1 MFKLL
6 HGSVLQA
13 PPLSDR
19 LGVDPMTLRKCPQ
32 ALLTILYCST
42 DCRCRAGAPMYN
54 LAHSASFHS
63 CMDNAPSNSGT
74 KHVDAK
80 VGEGLVTIQ
89 ILGRNA
95 MEEPWS
101 LLGKGREEAS
111 SSAISLRQRPIRMIR
126 IEADR
131 RLGDFAAVPAVRFGI
146 ESPEIA
152 FVTSGKQP
160 FTLAVDHPD
169 AADVYLPIG
178 DIASANPS
186 RIPEASIIDA
196 AIRTLTL
203 STISAGSAP

>member
-1 MFKLL
+1 
-6 HGSVLQA
+6 
-13 PPLSDR
+13 
-19 LGVDPMTLRKCPQ
+19 
-32 ALLTILYCST
+32 
-42 DCRCRAGAPMYN
+42 
-54 LAHSASFHS
+54 
-63 CMDNAPSNSGT
+63 
-74 KHVDAK
+74 
-80 VGEGLVTIQ
+80 
-89 ILGRNA
+89 
-95 MEEPWS
+95 
-101 LLGKGREEAS
+101 
-111 SSAISLRQRPIRMIR
+111 MIR

-203 STISAGSAP
+203 STISAGSAPLGNRGPVGHPAGRNVTSGRDCLATLIQQEHESTHTGLVPNV